1 MITGVR
7 LGKNIVICCDGT
19 NSQFGGVNTNVA
31 HLFHRLA
38 VDGPGQRKRYEP
50 GVGTFGADVFS
61 VNVGRTLGKL
71 LGAAFG
77 YGLKQ
82 NLENAYRQVVEC
94 YEPGDRLFIFG
105 FSRGAFTA
113 RSLASLVDQYGV
125 LDRRDD
131 DRVAEQVGAYLAE
144 QAPVGADCRAPV
156 GRCAPHFVGVWETV
170 GALGLLLRLRR
181 FKHNRL
187 SPGVAIAVQALAVD
201 EQRRCF
207 VPTLWDETALGTDQA
222 VSQVWF
228 AGVHADVGGGYADR
242 DLADITLDWM
252 LEHGVRAGLRLHPP
266 EDARCSGDP
275 TGTLH
280 RSYRGFWRLLGRHV
294 RRIAPAADIHASVGQ
309 RRRDRPDYEPD
320 NLPVVWASAEG

>member
-1 MITGVR
+1 

-19 NSQFGGVNTNVA
+19 NSQFGGVDTNVA

-38 VDGPGQRKRYEP
+38 PDGSDQRKRYEP
-50 GVGTFGADVFS
+50 GVGTFGAEVFS

-82 NLENAYRQVVEC
+82 NLENAYGYVVEC
-94 YEPGDRLFIFG
+94 YVPGDRLFIFG

-125 LDRRDD
+125 LDRRDR
-131 DRVAEQVGAYLAE
+131 DRVPEQVAAYLAD
-144 QAPVGADCRAPV
+144 APPVRARCRAPV

-187 SPGVAIAVQALAVD
+187 SPGVARAVQALAVD
-201 EQRRCF
+201 EQRRRF
-207 VPTLWDETALGTDQA
+207 APTLWDESALGADQR
-222 VSQVWF
+222 VRQVWF
-228 AGVHADVGGGYADR
+228 AGVHADVGGGYINR
-242 DLADITLDWM
+242 DLAHITLDWM
-252 LEHGVRAGLRLHPP
+252 LEHAVAAGLRLDQANQTCPG
-266 EDARCSGDP
+266 GDP
-275 TGTLH
+275 AGALH
-280 RSYRGFWRLLGRHV
+280 HSYRGLWRLLGRHV
-294 RRIAPAADIHASVGQ
+294 RRIAPDADIHASVDT
-309 RRRDRPDYEPD
+309 RRALCRNYDPD
-320 NLPVVWASAEG
+320 NLARSRPTAAG